1 MQDGQYFD
9 ALVRHD
15 GDFNPFADRGWL
27 TLARRFDAV
36 VPAGRQLRV
45 LDVGCGTGQSRRVY
59 ASHLSWYLGVDLS
72 REAVALARRRDPATS
87 FVQADALRLPVRD
100 ASVEAVAFSSVL
112 HHLEDRPRALAEA
125 RRALAAGGLV
135 FAFDPNLH
143 HPAMLLFRHPSS
155 PLYRAEGVSPNER
168 PLAPAALRPR
178 IRRGRVRAHR
188 PALRLGHPV
197 PPGGGRPAQRA
208 AADLQPRGLAVG
220 EIGAREMVRKLCR
233 DVGVEERDRQVRRVR
248 RVRRVPQVQRT

>member
-87 FVQADALRLPVRD
+87 FLQADALRLPVRD

-168 PLAPAALRPR
+168 PLAPATLRR
-178 IRRGRVRAHR
+178 EF
-188 PALRLGHPV
+188 
-197 PPGGGRPAQRA
+197 A
-208 AADLQPRGLAVG
+208 AAGFDRIGQRCVSDIPYRQVAVG
-220 EIGAREMVRKLCR
+220 PLNALLPIYNRADWLWEKAGLGRWFGSFVVTWGWKNR
-233 DVGVEERDRQVRRVR
+233 
-248 RVRRVPQVQRT
+248 

>member
-36 VPAGRQLRV
+36 VPAGRRLRV

-87 FVQADALRLPVRD
+87 FLQADALRLPVRD

-112 HHLEDRPRALAEA
+112 HHVDDRPRALAEA
-125 RRALAAGGLV
+125 KRALAPGGLV

-155 PLYRAEGVSPNER
+155 PLYRKEGVSPNER
-168 PLAPAALRPR
+168 PLAPATLR
-178 IRRGRVRAHR
+178 HEF
-188 PALRLGHPV
+188 
-197 PPGGGRPAQRA
+197 A
-208 AADLQPRGLAVG
+208 AAGFDRIGQRCVSDIPYRQVAVG
-220 EIGAREMVRKLCR
+220 PLNALLPIYNRADWLWEKSGLGRWFGSFVVTWGWKKR
-233 DVGVEERDRQVRRVR
+233 
-248 RVRRVPQVQRT
+248 

>member
-36 VPAGRQLRV
+36 VPAGRQLRMV
-45 LDVGCGTGQSRRVY
+45 DVGCGTGQSRRVY

-87 FVQADALRLPVRD
+87 FLQADALRLPVRD

-112 HHLEDRPRALAEA
+112 HHVDDRMRALAEA
-125 RRALAAGGLV
+125 RRALAPGGLA

-168 PLAPAALRPR
+168 PLAPATLRREFAATGFNR
-178 IRRGRVRAHR
+178 IG
-188 PALRLGHPV
+188 
-197 PPGGGRPAQRA
+197 QRCVS
-208 AADLQPRGLAVG
+208 DIPYRHVAVG
-220 EIGAREMVRKLCR
+220 PLNALLPIYNRADWLWEKSGLGRWFGSFVVTWGWKSE
-233 DVGVEERDRQVRRVR
+233 
-248 RVRRVPQVQRT
+248 